1 MLILYNFCR
10 SKYSNFASCQKTKY
24 MNIRIKLSTL
34 WLIVSINII
43 LADVLSIFVEL
54 VNKNTLNIFGE
65 VKSTMAI
72 AAILLN
78 IPILMIYFSRTLNY
92 RANRIVNILASS
104 ITLLFIL
111 GGGSLMPHYIV
122 CGSIEV
128 IVLITIIIIAW
139 QWKNKRQNQ

>member
-1 MLILYNFCR
+1 
-10 SKYSNFASCQKTKY
+10 
-24 MNIRIKLSTL
+24 MNKKIKLSTL

-54 VNKNTLNIFGE
+54 VNKNTLNILGE

-92 RANRIVNILASS
+92 KTNRITNILASS
-104 ITLLFIL
+104 ITILFIL
-111 GGGSLMPHYIV
+111 GGGSLMPHYII
-122 CGSIEV
+122 CATIEV
-128 IVLITIIIIAW
+128 IVLLSIIKIAYGW
-139 QWKNKRQNQ
+139 

>member
-1 MLILYNFCR
+1 MSQNR
-10 SKYSNFASCQKTKY
+10 NHQ
-24 MNIRIKLSTL
+24 MNKKIKLSTL

-54 VNKNTLNIFGE
+54 VNKNTLNILGE

-92 RANRIVNILASS
+92 KTNRITNILASS
-104 ITLLFIL
+104 ITILFIL
-111 GGGSLMPHYIV
+111 GGGSLMPHYII
-122 CGSIEV
+122 CATIEV
-128 IVLITIIIIAW
+128 IVLLSIIKIAYGW
-139 QWKNKRQNQ
+139 